1 MDVDSCTG
9 KWKLSGVGEARP
21 KMQTTQSNIFISL
34 YCRRRNKYI
43 PQLKQQHYI
52 HSDCPLV
59 AWVHQ
64 TCLLCLQWS
73 LIMTNYDK
81 LFRETV
87 FKNCFFKDLSTFTL
101 KIPYSTSY
109 LKIKSTDVQRKLWIS
124 VFTFSFEILY
134 LNLPH
139 LRLKLL
145 FLYSSVAARL
155 LSTGKLF

>member
-1 MDVDSCTG
+1 
-9 KWKLSGVGEARP
+9 
-21 KMQTTQSNIFISL
+21 
-34 YCRRRNKYI
+34 
-43 PQLKQQHYI
+43 
-52 HSDCPLV
+52 
-59 AWVHQ
+59 
-64 TCLLCLQWS
+64 
-73 LIMTNYDK
+73 MTNYDK